1 LALDPDFRQDD
12 GEGVIGTP
20 RVRQSGDPSFRWG
33 DDVEGDTSA
42 SDSAGVLVLPPLPYI
57 SIIPAETHALI
68 ALLQIVQLLLNL
80 VWWVIVIQAVLS
92 WLIAFNVINTQSDFV
107 RTVWN
112 ALQKITEPLYR
123 PIRRILPDFGALDL
137 SPLVVLLIL
146 YILTNIVIPN
156 IAQNY
161 LVAAY

>member
-1 LALDPDFRQDD
+1 
-12 GEGVIGTP
+12 
-20 RVRQSGDPSFRWG
+20 
-33 DDVEGDTSA
+33 
-42 SDSAGVLVLPPLPYI
+42 
-57 SIIPAETHALI
+57 LI

-92 WLIAFNVINTQSDFV
+92 WLIAFNVINTHSDFV